1 MKHIIVKI
9 DTITDNYDDDG
20 IWAEEVIEREISDLM
35 GIDTCDIE
43 IEILEE

>member
-9 DTITDNYDDDG
+9 DTNTSNYDDVF
-20 IWAEEVIEREISDLM
+20 AEQVIEREISDLM
-35 GIDTCDIE
+35 GIDPCDIE

>member
-9 DTITDNYDDDG
+9 DAITDNYDDDG
-20 IWAEEVIEREISDLM
+20 IWAKEVIEREISDLM
-35 GIDTCDIE
+35 GIDACDIE

>member
-9 DTITDNYDDDG
+9 DTITDHYDDAG
-20 IWAEEVIEREISDLM
+20 IWANEVIEREISDLM
-35 GIDTCDIE
+35 GIDPCDID